1 MSRKNNSNLNQMPNQ
16 PKAAEAKKRSKFFT
30 LFVFCFVFAIAW
42 LPIIL
47 SISGVGGIDN
57 LAFSIYNTSPVL
69 GDGCSEL
76 SLELENNGFEVS
88 PLISSLSVVNGIPG
102 NHVLCII
109 GPTHYFSIVEISAL
123 LDFFLDGGSLLLVDD
138 FGSANTLLDGLALYL
153 SEFGWP
159 TRMENLMRVSAIRF
173 TRNLLLDAGS
183 NDGGRPLLP
192 AINSFND
199 GGLIF
204 SSGHHVV
211 MNYATTIEVPGGT
224 GLAMTSTNSWSVA
237 GDVLSHIQQGGD
249 PNYIIYNASRG
260 DQIGPFPVMVE
271 IQIPNGTLMLLSD
284 PSIFINNMIDRGT
297 NRQFAVEL
305 FRYLAN
311 KGNTN
316 SIIIDHNH
324 LGWSPQSPVLYVGL
338 MLGQITYVSTN
349 WLLAPLAPLLAIWM
363 VRRYLPYGRPE
374 KQKPM
379 ELYRLKG
386 QTMFTK
392 SLYDYINNHRYNDAL
407 EIIYGQLKRDLRR
420 RYGLRIFDVPRL
432 LVTVSRTRQ
441 PGDIALLT
449 SDFEAIEKAIQESK
463 KMNREAFLDLFFK
476 IERIRDNIG

>member
-1 MSRKNNSNLNQMPNQ
+1 MPNQ
-16 PKAAEAKKRSKFFT
+16 PKAAEAKKRSKFLT
-30 LFVFCFVFAIAW
+30 IFVFCFVFAIAW

-57 LAFSIYNTSPVL
+57 LAFSIYNTSPAL

-76 SLELENNGFEVS
+76 ALELENNGFEVN

-123 LDFFLDGGSLLLVDD
+123 LDFFIEGGSMLLVDD

-153 SEFGWP
+153 SGFGWP

-173 TRNLLLDAGS
+173 TRNLLLDAGN

-192 AINSFND
+192 VINSFND
-199 GGLIF
+199 GGIIF
-204 SSGHHVV
+204 SPGHHVV
-211 MNYATTIEVPGGT
+211 MNYATTIEVPEGSGI
-224 GLAMTSTNSWSVA
+224 AMSSTNSWSVA
-237 GDVLSHIQQGGD
+237 GDVVNHIQNGGD
-249 PNYIIYNASRG
+249 PSYIAYNVSRG
-260 DQIGPFPVMVE
+260 DQAGPHPVMVE
-271 IQIPNGTLMLLSD
+271 VQMGNGTLMLLSD

-297 NRQFAVEL
+297 NRLFAVEL
-305 FRYLAN
+305 FSYLAI

-324 LGWSPQSPVLYVGL
+324 LGWSPQAPVLYVGL

-379 ELYRLKG
+379 ELYRLRG

-392 SLYDYINNHRYNDAL
+392 SLYDYINNNRYNDAL

-420 RYGLRIFDVPRL
+420 RYGLRVFDVPRL

-441 PGDIALLT
+441 PDDIALLT
-449 SDFEAIEKAIQESK
+449 SDFESIEKAIQESK
-463 KMNREAFLDLFFK
+463 QMKRDTFLDLFFK